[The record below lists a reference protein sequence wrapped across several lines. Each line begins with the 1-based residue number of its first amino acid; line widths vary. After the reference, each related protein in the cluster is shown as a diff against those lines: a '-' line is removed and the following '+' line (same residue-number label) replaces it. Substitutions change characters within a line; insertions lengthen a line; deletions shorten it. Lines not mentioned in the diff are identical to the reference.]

1 MPDSYLP
8 ARRWIARR
16 GNTGFLLLVGL
27 WVVAWSN
34 GCAQAVPGQPETSGR
49 TSAEERL
56 SRRPL
61 RIGRLIKKRQIAPM
75 LSVAHASWLTRPER
89 DEEEQPDRVVE
100 ALSIPAGATAV
111 DLGAG
116 VGYFTW
122 RLAKEVGPQG
132 RVIAVDI
139 QRGMLDLLAGNLR
152 QREITNVDSV
162 LASPD
167 DPGLPRG
174 EVDLVLLV
182 DVYHELAE
190 PEKTMEHVR
199 QALKPDGRVVIIEYR
214 KKDPSIPI
222 KPLHKMTVK
231 EVRAEVEPVGYKLVE
246 VLDFLPTQ
254 HILIFQDAG
263 RRGS

>member
-1 MPDSYLP
+1 MPESYLP
-8 ARRWIARR
+8 AHQWTAHR
-16 GNTGFLLLVGL
+16 GHKGFLLLLGL
-27 WVVAWSN
+27 WLLVWST

-61 RIGRLIKKRQIAPM
+61 RIGRLIKKRQIAPV

-89 DEEEQPDRVVE
+89 DEEEQPNRVVE

-139 QRGMLDLLAGNLR
+139 QRGMLDLLAENLR

-174 EVDLVLLV
+174 QVDLVLLV

-199 QALKPDGRVVIIEYR
+199 RALKPDGRVVIIEYR
-214 KKDPSIPI
+214 KEDPSIPI

-263 RRGS
+263 RRGP

>member
-1 MPDSYLP
+1 M
-8 ARRWIARR
+8 
-16 GNTGFLLLVGL
+16 
-27 WVVAWSN
+27 
-34 GCAQAVPGQPETSGR
+34 
-49 TSAEERL
+49 
-56 SRRPL
+56 
-61 RIGRLIKKRQIAPM
+61 
-75 LSVAHASWLTRPER
+75 
-89 DEEEQPDRVVE
+89 
-100 ALSIPAGATAV
+100 V

-122 RLAKEVGPQG
+122 RLAKRVGPQG

-139 QRGMLDLLAGNLR
+139 QQGMLDLLAENLR
-152 QREITNVDSV
+152 QRGITNVDAV

-174 EVDLVLLV
+174 QVDLVLLV
-182 DVYHELAE
+182 DVYHELAQ
-190 PEKTMEHVR
+190 PEKTMEQVR

-214 KKDPSIPI
+214 KEDPNIPI
-222 KPLHKMTVK
+222 DPLHKMTVQ

>member
-1 MPDSYLP
+1 MPDLP
-8 ARRWIARR
+8 IPAHRWTARGGQA
-16 GNTGFLLLVGL
+16 GVVLLLGVSAL
-27 WVVAWSN
+27 AWSN
-34 GCAQAVPGQPETSGR
+34 GCAQVPGQSEANGQ

-61 RIGRLIKKRQIAPM
+61 RIGKLIKKRQIAPL

-100 ALSIPAGATAV
+100 ALNIPAGATAV

-122 RLAKEVGPQG
+122 RLAKRVGPQG

-139 QRGMLDLLAGNLR
+139 QQGMLDLLVENLR

-174 EVDLVLLV
+174 QVDLVLLV

-190 PEKTMEHVR
+190 PEKTMQHVR
-199 QALKPDGRVVIIEYR
+199 QALKRDGRVVIIEYR
-214 KKDPSIPI
+214 KEDPSIPI
-222 KPLHKMTVK
+222 TTVRLTTHG
-231 EVRAEVEPVGYKLVE
+231 RAATDCSSISYDCFSLAA
-246 VLDFLPTQ
+246 
-254 HILIFQDAG
+254 I
-263 RRGS
+263 

>member
-1 MPDSYLP
+1 MPALSMP
-8 ARRWIARR
+8 MQRRSPRR
-16 GNTGFLLLVGL
+16 GRAGVLLLFGVS
-27 WVVAWSN
+27 VSAWSG
-34 GCAQAVPGQPETSGR
+34 GCAPAVPGQSEANDR
-49 TSAEERL
+49 ASAEERL

-61 RIGRLIKKRQIAPM
+61 RIGKLIKRRQIAPVFR
-75 LSVAHASWLTRPER
+75 VAHASRLTRPER

-100 ALSIPAGATAV
+100 ALNLSAGATVV

-122 RLAKEVGPQG
+122 RLAKRVGPQG

-139 QRGMLDLLAGNLR
+139 QQGMLDLLAENLR
-152 QREITNVDSV
+152 QRGITNVDAV

-174 EVDLVLLV
+174 QVDLVLLV
-182 DVYHELAE
+182 DVYHELAQ
-190 PEKTMEHVR
+190 PEKTMEQVR

-214 KKDPSIPI
+214 KEDPSIPI
-222 KPLHKMTVK
+222 DPLHKMTVQ